1 MMDENKILELLAE
14 YLRKTDQILERLA
27 QHDLLW
33 SKNNE
38 RWGKQEEHWNK
49 QDVRLDI
56 AYQTLIFHSEKI
68 EALQKSSEEIRKQTK
83 KIEVRNDAMLQQLIA
98 LSKRVNTIERKR

>member
-1 MMDENKILELLAE
+1 MDESKILELLAE
-14 YLRKTDQILERLA
+14 YLRKTDQILERL
-27 QHDLLW
+27 
-33 SKNNE
+33 
-38 RWGKQEEHWNK
+38 GKQEEHWNK
-49 QDVRLDI
+49 QDARLDI

-68 EALQKSSEEIRKQTK
+68 EALQKASEEIRKQTK

>member
-1 MMDENKILELLAE
+1 MDESKILELLAE
-14 YLRKTDQILERLA
+14 YLRKTDQILERL
-27 QHDLLW
+27 
-33 SKNNE
+33 
-38 RWGKQEEHWNK
+38 GKQEEHWNK